1 MNILK
6 FKTDIEAKNYIKK
19 FIKKRIKNNSN
30 DVLELIVSMI
40 MFKST
45 IDNTYY
51 INLEKIEK
59 FL

>member
-1 MNILK
+1 MKLLK
-6 FKTDIEAKNYIKK
+6 FNDDKDARKYIKE
-19 FIKKRIKNNSN
+19 FIKKRIASTS
-30 DVLELIVSMI
+30 DEILELVTSMI

-59 FL
+59 YL